1 MAYTVPRTWTAG
13 ETVTAA
19 MMNTH
24 VRDQFRE
31 LGLAWTSYTPTIGGW
46 TKNNG
51 TTTGAFIEF
60 GKLIIFRARYTVGS
74 TDTISGGLTMTLPV
88 AAADAVVGDPIG
100 VAGLVDISASSYRAW
115 QTILDD
121 VGGGDVRFRDAT
133 GNALN
138 PTTPWTWATGD
149 IISINGSYE
158 AA

>member
-1 MAYTVPRTWTAG
+1 MPYTVPRTWVAG

-19 MMNTH
+19 LMNTH

-46 TKNNG
+46 TRANG
-51 TTTGAFIEF
+51 TSTGNFIEF
-60 GKLIIFRARYTVGS
+60 GKFIIFRARYTVGS

-88 AAADAVVGDPIG
+88 AAADAVIGDPVG
-100 VAGLVDISASSYRAW
+100 TAGLVDTSASSFRAW
-115 QTILDD
+115 QILLND
-121 VGGGDVRFRDAT
+121 VGGAAVRFRDAT

-138 PTTPWTWATGD
+138 PTTPFTWATGD
-149 IISINGSYE
+149 VVSMNGSYE